1 MLGYIITYIIEYKL
15 KVFETMHTD
24 RYIFY
29 NEK

>member
-1 MLGYIITYIIEYKL
+1 MLGYIIIYIIEYKF
-15 KVFETMHTD
+15 KVSETMHTD